1 MILARK
7 LAKRENLNN
16 NTLAEV
22 TGITKQDVSKIMSG
36 TAKPC
41 PSHARRIAD
50 ALDYKGDMSKLFEKV
65 END

>member
-7 LAKRENLNN
+7 LAKREGMTI

-22 TGITKQDVSKIMSG
+22 ANINKADVSKIMNG

-50 ALDYKGDMSKLFEKV
+50 ALGYKGDINILFEKV
-65 END
+65 DND